1 MRPSKRTVTPARPKR
16 TVIAHG
22 PAAWIEPA
30 PVRRW
35 MQQPVVTIGVAASV
49 REAAALMR
57 EREIRHL
64 PVLDAR
70 ERLVG
75 IVTDRDL
82 RQVILDVAIG
92 RVGADA
98 EQAGDLGL
106 REVMTWGVVTV
117 TPATDLR
124 EAARVM
130 REQRL
135 GALPVVDEAGHVLGI
150 LTERDLI
157 DALQALLR
165 ERLVSPSPV
174 AGEPGGTYDLG
185 FEPPPDADPLR
196 DSVALD

>member
-1 MRPSKRTVTPARPKR
+1 MRRPSRTTASPG
-16 TVIAHG
+16 AHA
-22 PAAWIEPA
+22 PAAWIAPM

-35 MQQPVVTIGVAASV
+35 MRQPVVTIGAGASV
-49 REAAALMR
+49 GEATTLMR
-57 EREIRHL
+57 ERGLRHL

-70 ERLVG
+70 QRLAG

-92 RVGADA
+92 RVGEDT
-98 EQAGDLGL
+98 ERLCDLRV

-124 EAARVM
+124 AAARVM

-135 GALPVVDEAGHVLGI
+135 GALPVVDAAGHVVGI
-150 LTERDLI
+150 LTEHDLL

-165 ERLVSPSPV
+165 ERLVRPAPA
-174 AGEPGGTYDLG
+174 AGEPGGTYDPG
-185 FEPPPDADPLR
+185 IEPPPNGDPWQ
-196 DSVALD
+196 DSVASD

>member
-1 MRPSKRTVTPARPKR
+1 MRQPKR
-16 TVIAHG
+16 TITHALV
-22 PAAWIEPA
+22 AWIA
-30 PVRRW
+30 AVPVRRW
-35 MQQPVVTIGVAASV
+35 MRQPVLTIGAGASV

-57 EREIRHL
+57 ERGIRHL

-92 RVGADA
+92 RVGEDT
-98 EQAGDLGL
+98 ERLGDLGV

-135 GALPVVDEAGHVLGI
+135 GALPVVDEAAHVVGI
-150 LTERDLI
+150 LTEHDLL
-157 DALQALLR
+157 DALQGLLR
-165 ERLVSPSPV
+165 ERLVRPSPA
-174 AGEPGGTYDLG
+174 AGEPGGTYDPG
-185 FEPPPDADPLR
+185 IEPPPNGDPWQNSAAP
-196 DSVALD
+196 D

>member
-1 MRPSKRTVTPARPKR
+1 MRHPKR
-16 TVIAHG
+16 TLTHA
-22 PAAWIEPA
+22 PAAWIA
-30 PVRRW
+30 AVPVRRW
-35 MQQPVVTIGVAASV
+35 MRQPVLTIGAGASV

-57 EREIRHL
+57 ERGIRHL

-92 RVGADA
+92 RVGEDT
-98 EQAGDLGL
+98 ERLGDLGV

-135 GALPVVDEAGHVLGI
+135 GALPVVDEAAHVVGI
-150 LTERDLI
+150 LTEHDLL
-157 DALQALLR
+157 DALQGLLR
-165 ERLVSPSPV
+165 ERLVRPSPA
-174 AGEPGGTYDLG
+174 AGEPGGTYDPG
-185 FEPPPDADPLR
+185 IEPPPNGDPWQNSAAP
-196 DSVALD
+196 D

>member
-1 MRPSKRTVTPARPKR
+1 MRQPKR
-16 TVIAHG
+16 TITHALV
-22 PAAWIEPA
+22 AWIA
-30 PVRRW
+30 AVPVRRW
-35 MQQPVVTIGVAASV
+35 MRQPVLTIGAGASV

-57 EREIRHL
+57 ERGIRHL

-92 RVGADA
+92 RVGEDT
-98 EQAGDLGL
+98 ERLGDLGV

-135 GALPVVDEAGHVLGI
+135 GALPVVDEAAHVVGI
-150 LTERDLI
+150 LTEHDLL

-165 ERLVSPSPV
+165 ERLVRPSPA
-174 AGEPGGTYDLG
+174 AGEPGGTYDPG
-185 FEPPPDADPLR
+185 IEPPPNGDPWQNSAAP
-196 DSVALD
+196 D

>member
-1 MRPSKRTVTPARPKR
+1 MRRSRGTATPARPKR
-16 TVIAHG
+16 AVVTHG
-22 PAAWIEPA
+22 PAAWIAPV

-35 MQQPVVTIGVAASV
+35 MQQPVVTIGAGASV
-49 REAAALMR
+49 RDAAALMR
-57 EREIRHL
+57 ERGIRHL

-70 ERLVG
+70 KRLVG

-92 RVGADA
+92 GVRADT
-98 EQAGDLGL
+98 EGAGDLGV

-117 TPATDLR
+117 TPSTDLR

-130 REQRL
+130 RERRL
-135 GALPVVDEAGHVLGI
+135 GALPVIDGAGRVLGM

-157 DALQALLR
+157 EALQALLR
-165 ERLVSPSPV
+165 ERLVRPSPA

-185 FEPPPDADPLR
+185 FEPPPDADPQR
-196 DSVALD
+196 NAVALD